1 MSPYF
6 EDKTLSFPL
15 ILNNKLSLL
24 VENDECADDARHPAD
39 AGKDEYNQE
48 GAASPV
54 DNRQRR
60 KDDGQDNT

>member
-1 MSPYF
+1 M
-6 EDKTLSFPL
+6 
-15 ILNNKLSLL
+15 ILNNKLSVL

-54 DNRQRR
+54 YNRQRR
-60 KDDGQDNT
+60 EDDG

>member
-24 VENDECADDARHPAD
+24 VENDECADDAGHPAD

-48 GAASPV
+48 RAASPV

-60 KDDGQDNT
+60 EDDG

>member
-15 ILNNKLSLL
+15 ILNNKLSVL
-24 VENDECADDARHPAD
+24 VENDECADDAGHPAD

-60 KDDGQDNT
+60 ENDG